1 MRFRKD
7 NKIRYRQ
14 DFIEYRGIPAGVEFL
29 VTKAWGVFVLRAY
42 GFGLVD
48 RDRDRGGYGSGA
60 LYVWSVTSKQRKRLQ
75 ASVAS

>member
-14 DFIEYRGIPAGVEFL
+14 DFLEYRGIPAGVEFL
-29 VTKAWGVFVLRAY
+29 VTEEWGVFVLRAH
-42 GFGLVD
+42 GFGLV
-48 RDRDRGGYGSGA
+48 DRDRGGYGSGA

-75 ASVAS
+75 AAVAS